1 MMSEF
6 YVKVVLSTIRR
17 AYINIESNDEHD
29 ANFFAL
35 LQCNILE
42 SFHSLEVQESTLAK
56 SIEDLAQAINLVEE
70 DVNRRQEMKK
80 ETEDLEAA
88 LLTCRR
94 EIYVCFKLLGDL
106 VNAGYALPETALNII
121 DSLLDYREANHYDLS
136 Y

>member
-1 MMSEF
+1 
-6 YVKVVLSTIRR
+6 
-17 AYINIESNDEHD
+17 
-29 ANFFAL
+29 
-35 LQCNILE
+35 
-42 SFHSLEVQESTLAK
+42 
-56 SIEDLAQAINLVEE
+56 
-70 DVNRRQEMKK
+70 MKK